1 MNSILSFA
9 SHLSN
14 APFLPDS
21 EIGPTSHPSAGF
33 SRGFFEIQ
41 SCSRFL
47 RSYWNSFLPERNPS
61 PWIRES
67 LPARM
72 FRTSGRLNR
81 GLSRTWGLFL
91 PETEIVAPLR
101 LLVSGSSPGFL
112 VSPLMSGRT
121 EERTA
126 FPPYSGQKVQGFPV
140 GRPLENKGAGMANDS
155 SRDRKDSPSDSPQRP
170 GPAGGRKKIPPEAD
184 EQRFP
189 GREDPAPRPLPQ
201 SLSLWCARSPFLH
214 VLDQPNSPII

>member
-1 MNSILSFA
+1 MELLSSREKPFA
-9 SHLSN
+9 LD
-14 APFLPDS
+14 PGELPGKDVPDFWPS
-21 EIGPTSHPSAGF
+21 ESWTVKDMGVVS
-33 SRGFFEIQ
+33 
-41 SCSRFL
+41 
-47 RSYWNSFLPERNPS
+47 
-61 PWIRES
+61 
-67 LPARM
+67 
-72 FRTSGRLNR
+72 
-81 GLSRTWGLFL
+81 

-121 EERTA
+121 EERMA
-126 FPPYSGQKVQGFPV
+126 LPPYSGQKVQGFPV
-140 GRPLENKGAGMANDS
+140 GRPLEDKGAGMANDP

-170 GPAGGRKKIPPEAD
+170 GPAGGREKIPPEAD